1 MNDFRME
8 YYIDIGDEQNI
19 KLSSLNEKDMEEWK
33 KDMELRAL
41 SEYYNKKIKIKQKI
55 VHLYTQGMI

>member
-1 MNDFRME
+1 MMNEFIVELFVDKGE
-8 YYIDIGDEQNI
+8 NQDI
-19 KLSSLNEKDMEEWK
+19 KLSSLNENDMEEWK

-55 VHLYTQGMI
+55 

>member
-1 MNDFRME
+1 MNEFIVELFVDKGE
-8 YYIDIGDEQNI
+8 NQDI

-55 VHLYTQGMI
+55 